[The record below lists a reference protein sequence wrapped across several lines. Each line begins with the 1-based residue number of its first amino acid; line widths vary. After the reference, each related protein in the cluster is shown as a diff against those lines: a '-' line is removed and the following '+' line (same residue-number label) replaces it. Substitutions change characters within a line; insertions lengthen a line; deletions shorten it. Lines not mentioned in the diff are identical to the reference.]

1 MRGGSKPS
9 PLKALGKRKKGEGR
23 EKLPSK
29 VHRSVAREDVELL
42 GHLHGQLCSL
52 EEEIAPMVKKGS
64 LDALL
69 SAIRQFLQEGVELRG
84 MLRDCCFVFLRMVGD
99 SLHLQLMEYE

>member
-1 MRGGSKPS
+1 
-9 PLKALGKRKKGEGR
+9 
-23 EKLPSK
+23 
-29 VHRSVAREDVELL
+29 
-42 GHLHGQLCSL
+42 
-52 EEEIAPMVKKGS
+52 MVKKGS